1 MSGWRKFE
9 MNSKVRKIGLAMLA
23 VMFIA
28 AGAVSS
34 YAQAG
39 CDDTDAINA
48 LDAKIREGIKKTSTL
63 KTAIDAGKEFLEK
76 FGACEATKE
85 FTDWLK
91 AQMPSWEPR
100 YKKYVDAQELGA
112 LFKTFDD
119 GINGQKYDDVY
130 SSGKQILVKEP
141 KNVHVMIPLGIIGLN
156 ESYKKNYKYNDDTI
170 RYAKMAI
177 DALNAGASPK
187 MNNGQPVLNKAGQ
200 PAYSTWDF
208 SKEEAIDELKYSI
221 AYITYY
227 PKNDKKTA
235 LPIYYELS
243 QSKGRFKDEPRVFA
257 AIGDYYVAEAAKLG
271 EEIAAMITK
280 QKAMTT
286 DEEKEKIDV
295 DIKAKVGMF
304 NGYTERAIDAFSRAH
319 KVAPTATAND
329 KTYKDTLFKTV
340 SDLYK
345 RRFDKE
351 AGLNEYIAATLAKP
365 FPNPTSEVTPIND
378 PDPVT
383 TTTTTTGVGA
393 ASGTGVG
400 AANGTGVGA
409 ASGNGVGMAGSKP
422 VTTAATTAAKPAV
435 TKKP

>member
-1 MSGWRKFE
+1 M
-9 MNSKVRKIGLAMLA
+9 MSKVRKIGLATLA
-23 VMFIA
+23 AVFIA
-28 AGAVSS
+28 AGAGSS

-48 LDAKIREGIKKTSTL
+48 LDARIRTNYPKVATRQE
-63 KTAIDAGKEFLEK
+63 AVNAGKEFLEK

-91 AQMPSWEPR
+91 PLIPKWEDSV
-100 YKKYVDAQELGA
+100 KKEDFRKKMNEL
-112 LFKTFDD
+112 FTKFDQ
-119 GINGQKYDDVY
+119 GINNKKYDDVY
-130 SSGKQILVKEP
+130 SAGKEILVVEP
-141 KNVHVMIPLGIIGLN
+141 KNVHVMIPLGLIALN
-156 ESYKKNYKYNDDTI
+156 ESYNKNYKYNDDAL

-177 DALNAGASPK
+177 DALNAGAEPK
-187 MNNGQPVLNKAGQ
+187 KDKDGKPMLNKAGQ

-208 SKEEAIDELKYSI
+208 GKQEAIDELTYSM
-221 AYITYY
+221 AYINYY
-227 PKNDKKTA
+227 AKSDKKIA
-235 LPIYYELS
+235 LPLYYQLS
-243 QSKGRFKDEPRVFA
+243 QSQGRFKDEPRVFA
-257 AIGDYYVAEAAKLG
+257 SIGDYYVTEAGKLG
-271 EEIAAMITK
+271 EEIAAMIAK

-295 DIKAKVGMF
+295 EIKGKVGLF

-329 KTYKDTLFKTV
+329 KTYKDTLFKTI

-351 AGLNEYIAATLAKP
+351 VGMNEYIAATLAKP

-383 TTTTTTGVGA
+383 TTTTTGVGA
-393 ASGTGVG
+393 ANGSGVG
-400 AANGTGVGA
+400 AANGTSVGA

-422 VTTAATTAAKPAV
+422 VTTSATTTAKPAAP
-435 TKKP
+435 KKP